1 MFPTR
6 LIVAVLGGIVA
17 LVVAGAPSAS
27 AGATAVPARA
37 AVQTTIYYDA
47 TGAAELAPLVDQAAE
62 IWNTRVTSV
71 RLVKGQAGIRVT
83 TAQNGSAPGTASCVG
98 CTRGQI
104 YFYRNQIQQSGAGP
118 LRVVVHEFGHILSLQ
133 HPPDIGNCDK
143 VMAGGRCENPNPSA
157 EESAAV
163 ERFWARGWRPA
174 KPGPH
179 PADESEVLGSPALVT
194 R

>member
-6 LIVAVLGGIVA
+6 FITAVLGGIAA
-17 LVVAGAPSAS
+17 LVLVGAPSA
-27 AGATAVPARA
+27 TAAPQPV
-37 AVQTTIYYDA
+37 AVRTIYYDA
-47 TGAAELAPLVDQAAE
+47 SKAAELSPLVDQAAE

-71 RLVKGQAGIRVT
+71 KLVAGQGGISVT

-104 YFYRNQIQQSGAGP
+104 YFYRNQIKSSGAGP

-133 HPPDIGNCDK
+133 HPSDIGNCDK
-143 VMAGGRCENPNPSA
+143 VMAGGRCENPYPNA
-157 EESAAV
+157 DESAAV
-163 ERFWARGWRPA
+163 QRFWAGSRLRA
-174 KPGPH
+174 EPGPL
-179 PADESEVLGSPALVT
+179 PADESETLGAPALVT

>member
-1 MFPTR
+1 M
-6 LIVAVLGGIVA
+6 IAAVLGGIVA
-17 LVVAGAPSAS
+17 LVLVGAPSA
-27 AGATAVPARA
+27 TAAPQRA
-37 AVQTTIYYDA
+37 AAQTTIYYDS
-47 TGAAELAPLVDQAAE
+47 TRAAELAPLVDEAAE

-71 RLVKGQAGIRVT
+71 KLVKGPAGITVT

-104 YFYRNQIQQSGAGP
+104 YFYRNQIQQSGAAP

-143 VMAGGRCENPNPSA
+143 VMAGGRCENAIPSA
-157 EESAAV
+157 EEIAAV
-163 ERFWARGWRPA
+163 QRFWARGWRPA
-174 KPGPH
+174 KPAPN
-179 PADESEVLGSPALVT
+179 PAEEREIFESPALVN

>member
-6 LIVAVLGGIVA
+6 LIAAVLGGIVA
-17 LVVAGAPSAS
+17 LVLVGAPSA
-27 AGATAVPARA
+27 AAAPRRTAA
-37 AVQTTIYYDA
+37 QTTIYYDS
-47 TGAAELAPLVDQAAE
+47 TRAAELAPLVDEAAE

-71 RLVKGQAGIRVT
+71 KLVKGPAGITVT

-104 YFYRNQIQQSGAGP
+104 YFYRNQIQSSGAAP
-118 LRVVVHEFGHILSLQ
+118 LRVIVHEFGHILSLQ

-143 VMAGGRCENPNPSA
+143 VMAGGRCENAIPSA
-157 EESAAV
+157 EEIAAV
-163 ERFWARGWRPA
+163 ERFWARGQRPA
-174 KPGPH
+174 KPAPH
-179 PADESEVLGSPALVT
+179 PAEEREIFGAPALVT